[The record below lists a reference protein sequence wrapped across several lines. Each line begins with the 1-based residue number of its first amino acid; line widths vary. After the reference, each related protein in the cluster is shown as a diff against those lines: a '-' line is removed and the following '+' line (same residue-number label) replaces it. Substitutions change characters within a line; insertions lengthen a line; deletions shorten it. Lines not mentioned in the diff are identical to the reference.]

1 MPDSFNYASPCKSR
15 IAVSLNALIASTPVA
30 LGATRTIN
38 SQGGTVRCVAYR
50 PTVDTINTTG
60 IQIESQGT
68 TVNLPPGAAM
78 KILGNSLGGGNAT
91 LAVITF
97 TNEDGIFQ
105 PQDPS
110 LSLGSNL
117 VVIILQNEN
126 TTIPVSNLSVDTR
139 IMFELQRNVRECYV
153 LWIHS
158 VYTFTNVMK

>member
-1 MPDSFNYASPCKSR
+1 MLESR
-15 IAVSLNALIASTPVA
+15 IAVTLTILITNTPV
-30 LGATRTIN
+30 LPGGTRTIT
-38 SQGGTVRCVAYR
+38 SAGGTVQCVAYR

-78 KILGNSLGGGNAT
+78 KILGNGLGGGNAT

-97 TNEDGIFQ
+97 TNGNGIFQ

-110 LSLGSNL
+110 LSLDSNL
-117 VVIILQNEN
+117 VDIILQNEN
-126 TTIPVSNLSVDTR
+126 GIVSVSNLSADCR
-139 IMFELQRNVRECYV
+139 IMFELQRNVRMCCV

-158 VYTFTNVMK
+158 VYTFTYVMK